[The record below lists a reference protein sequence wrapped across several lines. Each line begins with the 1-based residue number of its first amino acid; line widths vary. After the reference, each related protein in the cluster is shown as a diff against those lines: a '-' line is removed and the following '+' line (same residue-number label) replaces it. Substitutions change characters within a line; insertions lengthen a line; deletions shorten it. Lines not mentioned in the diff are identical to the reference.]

1 MAEPGDHDDHDDQIG
16 FASAAA
22 LAGRTREPVAP
33 PPSEPAPAPLPAWAI
48 ETPAFATAAA
58 PASPIRKVFGRADAR
73 PIAMPDGAVGL
84 FAIYVLILFAVPTF
98 GASALLALAAVMTR
112 ETPEQDLAASHF
124 RYQKRTLL
132 TAAGAAVLGV
142 LLILINLGVFVL
154 FVMAVWVMVRGAVG
168 VFRLKAGQPIPRPLG
183 WWI

>member
-1 MAEPGDHDDHDDQIG
+1 MAEPGDHDDLDDQIG

-33 PPSEPAPAPLPAWAI
+33 AASEPQPLPAWAV
-48 ETPAFATAAA
+48 ETPVFATAA
-58 PASPIRKVFGRADAR
+58 PASPVRKAFGRADAR
-73 PIAMPDGAVGL
+73 PVALPEGAVGL

-98 GASALLALAAVMTR
+98 GVSALLALASVMTR
-112 ETPEQDLAASHF
+112 RPPEQDLAASHF
-124 RYQKRTLL
+124 IYQKRTLL

-142 LLILINLGVFVL
+142 LLIVINLGVFVL
-154 FVMAVWVMVRGAVG
+154 FTMAVWVMVRGAVG
-168 VFRLKAGQPIPRPLG
+168 VFRLKAGQPILKPLG

>member
-22 LAGRTREPVAP
+22 LAGRMRDPTPRVEADPQ
-33 PPSEPAPAPLPAWAI
+33 PLPAWAV
-48 ETPAFATAAA
+48 ETPVLATAASRV
-58 PASPIRKVFGRADAR
+58 PPVRQTFGRADAQ
-73 PIAMPDGAVGL
+73 PVAMPDGAVSL

-112 ETPEQDLAASHF
+112 QPPEGALAASHF
-124 RYQKRTLL
+124 IYQKRTLL
-132 TAAGAAVLGV
+132 TAAAAAVLGV
-142 LLILINLGVFVL
+142 LMIIINLGVFVL
-154 FVMAVWVMVRGAVG
+154 FTMALWVMMRGAVG
-168 VFRLKAGQPIPRPLG
+168 VFRLKAGQAIAKPLG